1 MKKLN
6 VEEASKTGIIKNG
19 RTTRVRGALM
29 ELQVGEAIIVEKGI
43 DWVGKTPPY
52 RIANYYSKQSG
63 RKFMSGQTT
72 DKKGWIIKRIS

>member
-19 RTTRVRGALM
+19 RTTRVRGGLM
-29 ELQVGEAIIVEKGI
+29 ELQIGEAIIVEKGI
-43 DWVGKTPPY
+43 DWISKTPPY
-52 RIANYYSKQSG
+52 RIVNYYSKQTN
-63 RKFMSGQTT
+63 RKFVSGLTT